1 MDAAKKQFLKDC
13 ARYIRG
19 EISEVKLKGREKTVM
34 LFAEALKESRKLYTV
49 LQESDSMSGVI
60 PILESKKKA
69 TSRLRKV
76 TGFIWPF

>member
-13 ARYIRG
+13 AKYIRG
-19 EISEVKLKGREKTVM
+19 EISEVKLSGKEKTVL
-34 LFAEALKESRKLYTV
+34 LFAEALKESRKLYTA

-69 TSRLRKV
+69 TGRLRKV